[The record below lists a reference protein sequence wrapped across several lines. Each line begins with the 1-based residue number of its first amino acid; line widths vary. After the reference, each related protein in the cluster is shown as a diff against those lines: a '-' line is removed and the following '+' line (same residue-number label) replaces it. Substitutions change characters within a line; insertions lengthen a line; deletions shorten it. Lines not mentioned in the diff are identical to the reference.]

1 MRALHELLLDAV
13 REERATSRGMTLGSG
28 GSSAMGRLVQAQMT
42 LKTDVDVVNYALTLE
57 HLEAAFYKLASQYTF
72 EKDPF
77 GNAISDRLTEIGG
90 HEDAHVTALTKVVN
104 DLGGTPVQAA
114 TYNFGVTDAHSFLA
128 TAMALENIGVAAYDG
143 AGAMIKS
150 AAILTAAGQ
159 IVAVEAR
166 HASYLNLV
174 NGTVPFPSA
183 VETPMTPDQVLQKAG
198 GFIVSAN
205 ATPANAT
212 PAS

>member
-1 MRALHELLLDAV
+1 MRALHELFLDAV
-13 REERATSRGMTLGSG
+13 RDERGGSRGRILGA
-28 GSSAMGRLVQAQMT
+28 GSSPAMGRLLQAQMT

-72 EKDPF
+72 ENDPF
-77 GNAISDRLTEIGG
+77 GNAVANRLTEIGG

-104 DLGGTPVQAA
+104 DLGGKPVSAA
-114 TYNFGVTDAHSFLA
+114 TYNFGVTDAKSFLA
-128 TAMALENIGVAAYDG
+128 TAMTLENIGVAAYDG
-143 AGAMIKS
+143 AGARIKS
-150 AAILTAAGQ
+150 ADILTAAGQ

-174 NGTVPFPSA
+174 NGTVPFPA
-183 VETPMTPDQVLQKAG
+183 AFETPMTPAEVLQKAG
-198 GFIVSAN
+198 PFITSN
-205 ATPANAT
+205 GT

>member
-1 MRALHELLLDAV
+1 MRALHELFLDAV
-13 REERATSRGMTLGSG
+13 REERAGSRRMALGASG
-28 GSSAMGRLVQAQMT
+28 APAMDRLLRAQMT
-42 LKTDVDVVNYALTLE
+42 LKSDVDVVNYALTLE
-57 HLEAAFYKLASQYTF
+57 HLESAFYKLASSYSFAQ
-72 EKDPF
+72 DPF
-77 GNAISDRLTEIGG
+77 GNAIGDYLKEIGG

-104 DLGGTPVQAA
+104 ALGGTPVAA
-114 TYNFGVTDAHSFLA
+114 ASYDFGVTDAHSFLA

-150 AAILTAAGQ
+150 ADILTAAGQ

-183 VETPMTPDQVLQKAG
+183 FESPMTPDEVLQKAG
-198 GFIVSAN
+198 GFIVSN
-205 ATPANAT
+205 ST